1 MSRADQPPT
10 DDARRDAWVVVPVHN
25 ERQMIG
31 RVVDDLLTA
40 FPNVVCV
47 DDGSTDGSA
56 AAVAATGAHLVRHV
70 VNLGQGAA
78 LQTGLSYALRR
89 PGARWFV
96 TFDADGQHRVDD
108 ARRLVEAVR
117 SGCCDAALGSRF
129 LGAATGISRRKR
141 LALRAA
147 VALSP
152 AARRLG
158 LTDTHNGLRAF
169 GRPVAERLQITM
181 NRMAHASEI
190 VALLAAG
197 GWRVA
202 EVPVTVRYTE
212 YSRAKGQSL
221 INGVNILF
229 DLSVR
234 HTGA

>member
-1 MSRADQPPT
+1 LSRVD
-10 DDARRDAWVVVPVHN
+10 RDGNRDVWVVVPVHN
-25 ERQMIG
+25 EQQMIG
-31 RVVDDLLTA
+31 SVVDGLLET

-56 AAVAATGAHLVRHV
+56 AAVAGTGAHLVRHW

-108 ARRLVEAVR
+108 AGALVDAVR
-117 SGCCDAALGSRF
+117 SGRCDAALGSRF
-129 LGAATGISRRKR
+129 LGAATGLPRRKR

-158 LTDTHNGLRAF
+158 LTDTHNGLRAL
-169 GRPVAERLQITM
+169 GRPVAEGLDITM

-190 VALLAAG
+190 VALLAVG
-197 GWRVA
+197 GWRVE
-202 EVPVTVRYTE
+202 EVPVTVHYTD

-221 INGVNILF
+221 LNGVNILF

>member
-1 MSRADQPPT
+1 M
-10 DDARRDAWVVVPVHN
+10 WVVVPVHN
-25 ERQMIG
+25 EQQMIG
-31 RVVDDLLTA
+31 SVVDDLLQS

-56 AAVAATGAHLVRHV
+56 AAVAATGAHLVRHS

-108 ARRLVEAVR
+108 AGALVDAVR
-117 SGCCDAALGSRF
+117 SGRCDAALGSRF
-129 LGAATGISRRKR
+129 LGATTGMSRRKR

-158 LTDTHNGLRAF
+158 LTDTHNGLRAL
-169 GRPVAERLQITM
+169 GRPVAERLRITM

-190 VALLAAG
+190 VALLACG
-197 GWRVA
+197 GWRVD
-202 EVPVTVRYTE
+202 EVPVTVHYTD

-221 INGVNILF
+221 LNGVNILF